1 VPVPDSNALPGGS
14 PDQTTSAQ
22 SHETLIAVSDLI
34 GMDLPPGEVINVL
47 FDSYLNSVHWFMM
60 VFHEP
65 TFRKELEGII
75 TTGHVQQRRLSF
87 LILVLVILANGAKYV
102 SAEVIQSHCPGLN
115 LVSLQLK
122 LMAKIEEKF
131 LDVFDEGDIE
141 SVQICVLLGSLYLYH
156 GQPKRSFVVLGT
168 ALKGAHALGL
178 HEEASW
184 GRIDPIVREVRRRVW
199 WALYVAE
206 G

>member
-1 VPVPDSNALPGGS
+1 MLLPDRETSFSSKSPGGS

-47 FDSYLNSVHWFMM
+47 FDSYLNSVYWFMM

-102 SAEVIQSHCPGLN
+102 SAQVIQSHCPGTP
-115 LVSLQLK
+115 
-122 LMAKIEEKF
+122 
-131 LDVFDEGDIE
+131 G
-141 SVQICVLLGSLYLYH
+141 
-156 GQPKRSFVVLGT
+156 GQSQHCHIKAVHSRTVT
-168 ALKGAHALGL
+168 AAAPPSH
-178 HEEASW
+178 
-184 GRIDPIVREVRRRVW
+184 
-199 WALYVAE
+199 
-206 G
+206 